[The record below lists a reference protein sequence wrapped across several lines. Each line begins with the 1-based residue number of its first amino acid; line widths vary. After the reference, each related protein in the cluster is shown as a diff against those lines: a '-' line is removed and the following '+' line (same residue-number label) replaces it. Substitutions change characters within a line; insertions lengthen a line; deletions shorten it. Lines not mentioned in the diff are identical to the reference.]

1 METPLSSRFGAVL
14 PPFSVLSLLRQS
26 RVYTM
31 WEIRRVEVSL
41 SPLSSLCME
50 GMPAGRVE
58 GNFARFPL
66 TGRNSVSVTFRCRLE
81 YDHEG

>member
-1 METPLSSRFGAVL
+1 
-14 PPFSVLSLLRQS
+14 
-26 RVYTM
+26 M
-31 WEIRRVEVSL
+31 WERRRVEVSL

-66 TGRNSVSVTFRCRLE
+66 TCRNSVTVTFRCRLE
-81 YDHEG
+81 YDYEG